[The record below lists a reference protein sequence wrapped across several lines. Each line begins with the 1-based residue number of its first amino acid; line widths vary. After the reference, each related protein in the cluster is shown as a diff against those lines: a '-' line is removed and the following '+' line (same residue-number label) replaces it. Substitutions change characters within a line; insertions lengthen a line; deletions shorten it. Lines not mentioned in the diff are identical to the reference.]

1 MNTRI
6 LPIAAG
12 AVIAALS
19 VGAGIA
25 SAQDDGTDDGSTTT
39 VVTDGTVTVDGTD
52 DGSTT
57 TDVTDGTVTDD
68 GSEIPHDPAHR
79 SGPAD
84 GTPREGCA
92 KGAGDGGRG
101 GPGRRGPGRA

>member
-39 VVTDGTVTVDGTD
+39 VVTDGTVT
-52 DGSTT
+52 
-57 TDVTDGTVTDD
+57 DD
-68 GSEIPHDPAHR
+68 GSEIPHDSADR

-101 GPGRRGPGRA
+101 GPGRPGPGRA